1 MSPRAQQLHK
11 TADCQIAEL
20 TQRLS
25 TAGGQGLTRPCPSR
39 ERLGDGTVGAVAAHA
54 TDNYQRI
61 ARFVAAIQDGGPQHH
76 SDVQHHHPGQHAEG
90 DRASE
95 IELDV
100 LLARLAAALDALA
113 TIGQLSDKQLD
124 SIPPAGEMKFADGQR
139 TLEQIV
145 ASLLKHQR
153 HQVTA
158 LTAELS

>member
-1 MSPRAQQLHK
+1 MSFRAKQLQE
-11 TADCQIAEL
+11 TADRQIAEL

-25 TAGGQGLTRPCPSR
+25 TASKPDLTRPCPGR
-39 ERLGDGTVGAVAAHA
+39 ERLGDGTVGAVAAHT

-61 ARFVAAIQDGGPQHH
+61 ARFVTAIQDGGPHHH

-95 IELDV
+95 VELDA
-100 LLARLAAALDALA
+100 LLARLLSARDALA
-113 TIGQLSDKQLD
+113 TIGQLSDEQLD
-124 SIPPAGEMKFADGQR
+124 SMPPAGEMKFADGQR